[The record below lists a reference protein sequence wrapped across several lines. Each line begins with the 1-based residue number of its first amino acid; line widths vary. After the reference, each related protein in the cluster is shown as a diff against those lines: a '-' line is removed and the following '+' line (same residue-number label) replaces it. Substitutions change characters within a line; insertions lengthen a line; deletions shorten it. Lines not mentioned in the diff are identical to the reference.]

1 MYVVATLPLPWAF
14 VLVVG
19 VLGPASV
26 TTGRGGAVN
35 EDGGEDADPNCR
47 NGDEDN
53 AAGGEEEDAAGGDE
67 DAIADDEFVWYRE
80 FWFLATYC
88 E

>member
-26 TTGRGGAVN
+26 TQTFQQASKASHRSKLDLLGSNIG
-35 EDGGEDADPNCR
+35 
-47 NGDEDN
+47 
-53 AAGGEEEDAAGGDE
+53 
-67 DAIADDEFVWYRE
+67 F
-80 FWFLATYC
+80 T
-88 E
+88 